1 MNDYLDEESKIIE
14 EQSKEA
20 PSFSF
25 ESFMEP
31 ISSMNLKDV
40 TTLDASVTVGEA
52 VALLQK
58 KNFGSAVIT
67 TNGKVSGIITERDI
81 MSKVT
86 LKGEELTKKSVT
98 EIMTKDPLTLRKT
111 DEIAYLLNN
120 MHVGGYRHI
129 PIVDAN
135 DKPISIASIRCVMDY
150 VIEHFPASVMNM
162 VGEPFR
168 GESGRDGA

>member
-1 MNDYLDEESKIIE
+1 MTDYLDEESKIIE
-14 EQSKEA
+14 EQNKDA

-31 ISSMNLKDV
+31 ISTMNLKSV
-40 TTLDASVTVGEA
+40 TTLDISVTVKDA
-52 VALLQK
+52 VDLLQE
-58 KNFGSAVIT
+58 KNFGSLLIT
-67 TNGKVSGIITERDI
+67 KNEKVVGIITERDI
-81 MSKVT
+81 MSKVA
-86 LKGEELTKKSVT
+86 LKGEEVGKLPVS
-98 EIMTKDPLTLRKT
+98 EIMTSDPLTLRKT

-129 PIVDAN
+129 PIVDAD
-135 DKPISIASIRCVMDY
+135 DKPLSIASIRCVMDY
-150 VIEHFPASVMNM
+150 VIEHFPAEVMNM